1 MDFTYEFD
9 GKEIDAVTESDEVVK
24 YAIATIKAQE
34 LYPDDRNKRDI
45 AFKVLLS
52 FLNELEDIKEIEDN
66 YYYDLEDYFEFEA
79 ENRYQ
84 DNPEEDYFVLTD
96 NVIN

>member
-1 MDFTYEFD
+1 MDFTYTFN
-9 GKEIDAVTESDEVVK
+9 GKEVDAVTKDDEVVK

-52 FLNELEDIKEIEDN
+52 FLYRRADFSLPLRLCCALPLRICDI
-66 YYYDLEDYFEFEA
+66 Y
-79 ENRYQ
+79 
-84 DNPEEDYFVLTD
+84 VL
-96 NVIN
+96 